1 VLLACLLVAPSAL
14 AAPGKLRPRGFGPV
28 SVGMTRAQAGAALG
42 ASLRCS
48 AGGTVPCACAT
59 LGRARVTFGF
69 ADGGGPGLDFVLTGD
84 RRRTTWRGLRV
95 GDSMKRARRL
105 HPELRRRAPRQPG
118 TARFAAVY
126 DRFGLQV
133 QARQGKVITLMT
145 GLRRFFGADEFC
157 A

>member
-1 VLLACLLVAPSAL
+1 VLLAGLVAAPSAL
-14 AAPGKLRPRGFGPV
+14 AAPGKLRPRGFGPA
-28 SVGMTRAQAGAALG
+28 SVGMTRAQAGSALG

-69 ADGGGPGLDFVLTGD
+69 ADGGEPGLDFALTSD
-84 RRRTTWRGLRV
+84 RRRPTWRGLRV
-95 GDSMKRARRL
+95 GDSLARARRL
-105 HPELRRRAPRQPG
+105 HPELRRRRPG
-118 TARFAAVY
+118 QGGARFVAVHG
-126 DRFGLQV
+126 RFGLMV
-133 QARQGKVITLMT
+133 QAHDGKVITLMT